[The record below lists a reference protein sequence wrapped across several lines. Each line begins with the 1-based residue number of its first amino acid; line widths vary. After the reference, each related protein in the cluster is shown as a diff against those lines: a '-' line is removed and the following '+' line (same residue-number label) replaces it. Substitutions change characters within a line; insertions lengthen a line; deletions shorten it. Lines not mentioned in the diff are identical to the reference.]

1 MGYRSDC
8 RLRTTKKGY
17 EIMKTEIDKY
27 LEEKKKTGDRDFD
40 YEPKNIFEYCNK
52 IDVENEVVTA
62 DWNYMKWYDDYTEI
76 MAFNNALGIL
86 QEKDIDYQFMRVGE
100 NLEDIEERWSVNND
114 SFDSFYVSREFEG

>member
-8 RLRTTKKGY
+8 RLRTTKEGY
-17 EIMKTEIDKY
+17 EIMKKEIDKY
-27 LEEKKKTGDRDFD
+27 LKKAKKEKEFD

-52 IDVENEVVTA
+52 IVVENEIVTA